1 MRRSIYMR
9 INFQFLFIPAFLI
22 LLSSC
27 TQEEFN
33 LRTCSSP
40 TMDGHTYEVVRIGE
54 QCWFAENLKTTEFS
68 DGTPIPM
75 VAPSA
80 LADMKVPGRVVDSN
94 LPDHYNTFYNGW
106 TLLTPKGI
114 CPEGWKVP
122 TANDYTDLHRYTRSV
137 SNALH
142 SNVEGFE
149 FCDPTDWNF
158 SATEG
163 EFNKFGF
170 NAQPS
175 GIIDTAQD
183 VSTLPL
189 EPVAYFWTR
198 LDRLLPGNITRMPL
212 VFIDEN
218 RFHEACAAVEPEF
231 GLCLRCILDE

>member
-149 FCDPTDWNF
+149 FCDPHRLEFFGHRRGVQQIWIQCPACRHHRYGPRCVHIAFRTRGLFLDPPRPVVARKHRQN
-158 SATEG
+158 AT
-163 EFNKFGF
+163 
-170 NAQPS
+170 
-175 GIIDTAQD
+175 
-183 VSTLPL
+183 
-189 EPVAYFWTR
+189 
-198 LDRLLPGNITRMPL
+198 
-212 VFIDEN
+212 
-218 RFHEACAAVEPEF
+218 RFHRREP
-231 GLCLRCILDE
+231 LS